1 MAEEEEE
8 EEEKKKMSE
17 TVSDNAEKENEGS
30 SEGESVCSRSRG
42 GERE

>member
-1 MAEEEEE
+1 MAEEEE
-8 EEEKKKMSE
+8 KKMSE
-17 TVSDNAEKENEGS
+17 TVSDNAEKENEDS